1 MTGLPPL
8 RRRKEGATA
17 GQYAP
22 KLPGH
27 TRAAM
32 VETMGSY
39 LERERQS
46 PNSTSVV
53 IEGCNPPS

>member
-1 MTGLPPL
+1 MKLPPL

-22 KLPGH
+22 KLPGY

-32 VETMGSY
+32 VGTMGSDP
-39 LERERQS
+39 ERERQS
-46 PNSTSVV
+46 PNPTSVE
-53 IEGCNPPS
+53 IEGCNSPS

>member
-1 MTGLPPL
+1 VGPPPL

-22 KLPGH
+22 KPSGH

-32 VETMGSY
+32 VRTMGSDS
-39 LERERQS
+39 ERRRQS
-46 PNSTSVV
+46 LNLTSVM
-53 IEGCNPPS
+53 IEG

>member
-1 MTGLPPL
+1 MRLPSL

-22 KLPGH
+22 KLLGH

-32 VETMGSY
+32 VRTMGSD
-39 LERERQS
+39 LERGR
-46 PNSTSVV
+46 
-53 IEGCNPPS
+53 

>member
-1 MTGLPPL
+1 MGLLPL

-22 KLPGH
+22 KLLGH

-32 VETMGSY
+32 VGTMSFD
-39 LERERQS
+39 LERGR
-46 PNSTSVV
+46 
-53 IEGCNPPS
+53 

>member
-1 MTGLPPL
+1 MGPPPL

-22 KLPGH
+22 KPSGH

-32 VETMGSY
+32 VRTMGFNP
-39 LERERQS
+39 ERGRQS
-46 PNSTSVV
+46 VNLTTVM
-53 IEGCNPPS
+53 IEG